1 MEDRLFTLGEFSKY
15 LKISKSTIYKLA
27 EWGQMP
33 CCKVGKQLR
42 FRRSSIDKWLS
53 EKEAAYS
60 AKMALRNSDRI
71 LVVDDDALV
80 LNSIAR
86 FLKIHGFAVETAE
99 SGEDALEKVKRMKF
113 NLVIADV
120 RMPGID
126 GIETVRR
133 IREYNHSH
141 NRPDV
146 PEIVITGFADPES
159 QRKAEELGI
168 VDYIYKP
175 FATADFIKTI
185 KEKLE
190 FAPSE
195 N

>member
-1 MEDRLFTLGEFSKY
+1 MEDKLFTLMEISKY

-42 FRRSSIDKWLS
+42 FRKSSIDQWFS
-53 EKEAAYS
+53 EKEAAY
-60 AKMALRNSDRI
+60 AVKMASRNSKRI

-86 FLKIHGFAVETAE
+86 FLRVHGFAVETAE
-99 SGEDALEKVKRMKF
+99 NGEAALEKVKRIKF
-113 NLVIADV
+113 DLVITDV

-126 GIETVRR
+126 GIETVRK
-133 IREYNHSH
+133 IREYNRSH
-141 NRPDV
+141 NRPSLS
-146 PEIVITGFADPES
+146 EIIVTGFADPES
-159 QRKAEELGI
+159 QGKAKELGI
-168 VDYIYKP
+168 TDYIYKP
-175 FATADFIKTI
+175 FVTSDFMKTI

-190 FAPSE
+190 YSPSE